1 MHQSQDVLCF
11 IVEKWHWGKRLPP
24 PLPPRENG
32 AGGTLHQIGLM
43 VFETLPNADEPHNC
57 ILCNCIFRNCTFQLN
72 NTREWVRTKLA
83 IILRRVF
90 CSPPSSLLLLWAAA
104 AKTYKRKGYCIFRCK
119 REKWTQLGGYHL
131 RRAYKS
137 GVTST
142 KGAQGLMI
150 NTKFYPICRVRESMW
165 SKITKALRYIFPEN
179 WQKQSPI

>member
-1 MHQSQDVLCF
+1 MQLYLSQLYLSIEQHERVSAD
-11 IVEKWHWGKRLPP
+11 K
-24 PLPPRENG
+24 
-32 AGGTLHQIGLM
+32 AGNYFAAGFLL
-43 VFETLPNADEPHNC
+43 
-57 ILCNCIFRNCTFQLN
+57 
-72 NTREWVRTKLA
+72 
-83 IILRRVF
+83 
-90 CSPPSSLLLLWAAA
+90 SSLLLLWAAA